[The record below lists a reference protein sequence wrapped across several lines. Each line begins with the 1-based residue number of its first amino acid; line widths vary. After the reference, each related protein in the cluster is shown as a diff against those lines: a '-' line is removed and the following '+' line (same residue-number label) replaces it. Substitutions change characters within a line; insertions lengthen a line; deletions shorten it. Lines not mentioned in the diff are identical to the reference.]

1 VILPQR
7 IMSNNY
13 SFEAVGI
20 STWVHAHSFLF
31 PFITLAI
38 IIGIVLVVLRKVW
51 NFRKILIEEQVFLE
65 LTPPAFTD
73 KSAYTTQQLF
83 SVLHNI
89 GSQRSF
95 IDRLLGKKVLFS
107 FEIVSTRTEGIRY
120 VVKTS
125 REQADI
131 VKRSVVAYLPQ
142 VRVKQVNEY
151 LPETVDVSKAKIV
164 EFKLKNHFAF
174 PLAKQNVLN
183 QHDPVAYITG
193 MMTKLMPGEIVSYQ
207 IVVSP
212 ALTQETSILTRKIL
226 NNEDVLRYLTKPSSQ
241 WYLTPFVVLFTLF
254 FKLCQE
260 IINYILEIF
269 TSNPHQEKF
278 AQQNVT
284 SQTYQQ
290 FGRIK
295 PARVLSMFEQEVV
308 ASVQEKIDQPLFET
322 TIRAVV
328 ILNDPLDQ
336 KQRIQGIKSSLATF
350 SVPKY
355 QSLHAKKHIPFS
367 FINRLRYFSFKHRLL
382 SLGANKNSSLLSVS
396 EIAALY
402 HFPFTETTKTE
413 NIVKVHS
420 KQLPAPLS
428 LKNGRDMH
436 VVFGQ
441 NTFGETT
448 TPIGLTEEE
457 RETHMYIIGRTG
469 SGKTTLMF
477 AMAKHDIE
485 HGQGMAFI
493 DPHGDVSEDLLASV
507 PEERINDVIYV
518 NPVDLKHPIGINL
531 MELTPGLDEDE
542 AELEKEVVA
551 EGIISLFRKVFSK
564 DENTNAHRIEYIL
577 RNTIYTAFTTE
588 NPTIFTLYDILNN
601 PPFQKVVIKNLT
613 DENLKN
619 FWKFEFGRAGDFQV
633 VKMVGGVTAKI
644 GRFLFSPTAKRILE
658 QKKSTINFDEIL
670 NGKKILLCNFS
681 QGNLGE
687 DTAKL
692 LGTTVLTKIQQAAL
706 RRARIPKT
714 KRTPFYL
721 YVDEFQ
727 NFATSSFIKMLSE
740 GRKYGLSVCIAEQ
753 SVSQQQDRN
762 IVNNILANVTT
773 VVSFRSANP
782 LDEQLMLT
790 QFAPYVEKGDI
801 VNLPRYNFFIKI
813 SALESEEPFSGET
826 LYLPVHKDAA
836 KFDRL
841 IQASRSNYATV
852 YTKQLSQQKKTVVNK
867 EYVVQ
872 ANKVT
877 KKDQTKITGALPEN
891 I

>member
-1 VILPQR
+1 MIHFHNLEAVNFSSFLPYAVVVIL
-7 IMSNNY
+7 IL
-13 SFEAVGI
+13 AVVFTI
-20 STWVHAHSFLF
+20 RKFLN
-31 PFITLAI
+31 
-38 IIGIVLVVLRKVW
+38 LRKL
-51 NFRKILIEEQVFLE
+51 LIDEQVLLE
-65 LTPPAFTD
+65 LTPPAFTE
-73 KSAYTTQQLF
+73 KTAYTTQQLF

-89 GSQRSF
+89 GSQRSLV
-95 IDRLLGKKVLFS
+95 DRLIGKKVMFS

-120 VVKTS
+120 IVKTS
-125 REQADI
+125 NDQADI
-131 VKRSVVAYLPQ
+131 FKRSVIAYLPQ
-142 VRVKQVNEY
+142 VRVKQIDEY
-151 LPETVDVSKAKIV
+151 LPDTMDVSKAKIV

-174 PLAKQNVLN
+174 PLAKQNALN

-193 MMTKLMPGEIVSYQ
+193 MMTKLMPGELVSYQ

-212 ALTQETSILTRKIL
+212 TQTHETSTLTNKIL
-226 NNEDVLRYLTKPSSQ
+226 NNEDVLRYLTKKRSQ
-241 WYLTPFVVLFTLF
+241 WYMTPFVVFFTLV
-254 FKLCQE
+254 FKFCQD
-260 IINYILEIF
+260 IVSSVLEIF
-269 TSNPHQEKF
+269 TSNSHQQ
-278 AQQNVT
+278 AYANQNAAIQIHQQ
-284 SQTYQQ
+284 Y
-290 FGRIK
+290 GRIK
-295 PARVLSMFEQEVV
+295 PARVLSVFEQEVV
-308 ASVQEKIDQPLFET
+308 ASVQEKIDQVLFEST
-322 TIRAVV
+322 VRVFV
-328 ILNDPLDQ
+328 LLKNPLDQ
-336 KQRIQGIKSSLATF
+336 KQRIQGIKSSLATY

-355 QSLHAKKHIPFS
+355 QSLLPKHHIPLT
-367 FINRLRYFSFKHRLL
+367 IVNKLRYFAFKHRIL
-382 SLGANKNSSLLSVS
+382 SLINNRSSSLLSLS

-402 HFPFTETTKTE
+402 HFPYSETTKTE

-420 KQLPAPLS
+420 KKLPAPLS
-428 LKNGRDMH
+428 LKNGRKLQ

-441 NTFGETT
+441 NTYGDGI

-477 AMAKHDIE
+477 SMAKSDIE
-485 HGQGMAFI
+485 QGQGMAFI
-493 DPHGDVSEDLLASV
+493 DPHGDVSEDLVASI
-507 PEERINDVIYV
+507 PKERTDDLIYV
-518 NPVDLKHPIGINL
+518 NPIDLKHPIGINL
-531 MELTPGLDEDE
+531 LELTPGLEEDE

-588 NPTIFTLYDILNN
+588 SPTIFTLYDLLNN
-601 PPFQKVVIKNLT
+601 PIFQKNVIKNLT

-633 VKMVGGVTAKI
+633 VKMVGGVTAKV
-644 GRFLFSPTAKRILE
+644 GRFLFSPTAKRIME
-658 QKKSTINFDEIL
+658 QKKSTINFDDIL
-670 NGKKILLCNFS
+670 SGRKILICNFS

-687 DTAKL
+687 DTARL

-706 RRARIPKT
+706 RRSRIPKA

-790 QFAPYVEKGDI
+790 QLAPYVERGDI

-826 LYLPVHKDAA
+826 LLIPVKKDPETLD
-836 KFDRL
+836 KL
-841 IQASRSNYATV
+841 IQASRKNHAIV
-852 YTKQLSQQKKTVVNK
+852 YNRSSVGQQFVTLSSTKVHTSIKAKKQQV
-867 EYVVQ
+867 
-872 ANKVT
+872 
-877 KKDQTKITGALPEN
+877 KISGALPEN
-891 I
+891 G